1 MPMQKDTSLISLQ
14 VIGLISVWHVTKIC
28 LHLPAKLWQRLDC
41 SIQEMSAKV
50 DTEEEFDLEFTVQE
64 MISLYGVNSVEDL
77 DRID

>member
-1 MPMQKDTSLISLQ
+1 
-14 VIGLISVWHVTKIC
+14 
-28 LHLPAKLWQRLDC
+28 
-41 SIQEMSAKV
+41 MSAKV